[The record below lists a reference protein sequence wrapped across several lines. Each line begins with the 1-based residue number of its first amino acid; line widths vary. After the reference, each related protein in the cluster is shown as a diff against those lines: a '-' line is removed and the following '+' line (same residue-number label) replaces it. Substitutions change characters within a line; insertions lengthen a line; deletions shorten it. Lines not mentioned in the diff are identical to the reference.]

1 MYLKYNSMLI
11 VMKSVVKEIRKEL
24 SIQQKDLAAR
34 LEITRQTLTKYE
46 AEPDAIPIPVIKK
59 MAVILGI
66 DYATI
71 IDNKRYDREETQS
84 EHVDSTASE
93 PGNLVDISE
102 DVCDKF
108 HQVFLYI
115 LSKIGAEV
123 GIGKGTLCRML
134 YLMEYDWYKET
145 GRDLLFI
152 QFIRDQFGPYP
163 LAFDNMIDRMEK
175 LHLLESFISK
185 SFHHDATKYIP
196 VKAPRLSALTSA
208 ECAFLDREMGKYHS
222 LSIEDYDEL
231 LVNNEPYSV
240 TEYDP
245 VVQELIKIF

>member
-1 MYLKYNSMLI
+1 MYLKYHSMLLA
-11 VMKSVVKEIRKEL
+11 MRSVVKEIRKEL

-46 AEPDAIPIPVIKK
+46 AEPEAIPIPVIKK

-71 IDNKRYDREETQS
+71 IDNKRYDREEEKTETAEEDATQ
-84 EHVDSTASE
+84 
-93 PGNLVDISE
+93 PGNLVTTSE

-134 YLMEYDWYKET
+134 YFMEYDWYQET

-185 SFHHDATKYIP
+185 SFHHDGTKYIP

-208 ECAFLDREMGKYHS
+208 ECAFLDKEIGKYHS
-222 LSIEDYDEL
+222 LSIEDYEPL
-231 LVNNEPYSV
+231 LAANEPYSI
-240 TEYDP
+240 TEYNP
-245 VVQELIKIF
+245 VLEEIIKIF